1 MLQWSNTK
9 PAFSPQ
15 TTNQTTCKLETKRS
29 EFKIFV
35 NAILDFVQLINT
47 GNWSYRGF
55 LYFII
60 I

>member
-15 TTNQTTCKLETKRS
+15 NNSAKCELKTKKS
-29 EFKIFV
+29 EFKKFV
-35 NAILDFVQLINT
+35 NDLKNFLQRIND